1 MSKAFYESAQLCWRD
16 LLIEVRYCP
25 DWPPGRAAAGDDT
38 LAHIEIETIEPVRA
52 VLPLTETGYRSHFV
66 AARAV
71 SAAGGALAYV
81 EQALNDAADDPRWK
95 EREQAARQYS
105 LF

>member
-1 MSKAFYESAQLCWRD
+1 MSKTFYECAQLCWRG
-16 LLIEVRYCP
+16 LLIEVCYCP
-25 DWPPGRAAAGDDT
+25 DWPPGRAAAGSDT
-38 LAHIEIETIEPVRA
+38 LAHIEIETIEPARA

-66 AARAV
+66 AASDV
-71 SAAGGALAYV
+71 VDAGGALAYV

-95 EREQAARQYS
+95 QQEQASRQYR